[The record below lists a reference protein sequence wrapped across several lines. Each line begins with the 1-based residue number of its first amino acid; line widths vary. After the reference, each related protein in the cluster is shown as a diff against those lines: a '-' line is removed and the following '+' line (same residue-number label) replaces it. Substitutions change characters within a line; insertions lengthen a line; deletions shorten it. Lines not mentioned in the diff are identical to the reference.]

1 MAETIHLT
9 SEGYKKLQ
17 ERLEYLTTTRRE
29 EITEDIAVARSF
41 GDLSENSEYDAA
53 KEAQAQN
60 EREILELELKLKN
73 AVIIDESN
81 IDSSLV
87 SMGSLVRISF
97 VGLGME
103 DEYKIVG
110 SAEADIDATPKS
122 ISNDSPIGGGLLGAK
137 VGEEREIVTPGGNLR
152 VKVLEINL

>member
-103 DEYKIVG
+103 DEYRIVG

-152 VKVLEINL
+152 VKVLEISL